1 MIFSP
6 KWIREK
12 AKEILGHDDIS
23 LTLESPGKVKI
34 VAKNI
39 TDNLKFNQF
48 KKTIEQNKPFNAKVT
63 ICKLN

>member
-12 AKEILGHDDIS
+12 AKEILEHDDIS

-34 VAKNI
+34 VVKNI

-48 KKTIEQNKPFNAKVT
+48 KKTIEQNKPLNVEVT

>member
-12 AKEILGHDDIS
+12 AKEILGQDDIS
-23 LTLESPGKVKI
+23 LTLETPGKVKI

-48 KKTIEQNKPFNAKVT
+48 KKTIEQNKPFNANVT